1 MSYNIFLYKYK
12 KQQNKNA
19 VDLRDINKWNRLKKI
34 LNKFQYESTWLLK
47 CLIYFICIF
56 VYIQLQKCDLL
67 LELN

>member
-47 CLIYFICIF
+47 CLIYFIF
-56 VYIQLQKCDLL
+56 V
-67 LELN
+67 